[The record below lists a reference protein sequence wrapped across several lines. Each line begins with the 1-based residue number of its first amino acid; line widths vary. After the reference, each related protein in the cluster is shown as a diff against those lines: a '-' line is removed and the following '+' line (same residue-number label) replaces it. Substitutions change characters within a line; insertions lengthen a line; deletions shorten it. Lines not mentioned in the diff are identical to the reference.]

1 MLCKLSANLLE
12 LGDRLVPDPYRTLN
26 AVGRTHTNASFKGK
40 SGGICGARLQSS
52 ELNMYI

>member
-1 MLCKLSANLLE
+1 MICKLSANLLE
-12 LGDRLVPDPYRTLN
+12 LGDRLVPDTYRTLN